1 MLPMQN
7 IDNKKEQYVRDFNK
21 TFLFSSYE
29 CFCRST
35 QQKIVRKFY
44 FSEKTRGKFF
54 VDSRTHSFGY

>member
-7 IDNKKEQYVRDFNK
+7 IDNKKEKCVRDFNK

-35 QQKIVRKFY
+35 QQKNVRKFY
-44 FSEKTRGKFF
+44 FSEKTRAE
-54 VDSRTHSFGY
+54 VLC